1 MIALLNAQRTYN
13 ITEMNKTIHWMLAAI
28 LTVGGAWAL
37 VSCSSTGGD
46 QKVVESQQPDTIVIQ
61 PDTYV
66 KAIEIFLNDSIG
78 SHYATGDV
86 CIPSVMIIGVDSTQ
100 TDDIKV
106 WGDYWVYRYT
116 VVGDTLK
123 MMSGG
128 NHPGLMHVRLAEGK
142 YEVTSF
148 DAVGDG
154 SQFLP
159 SARRIFGNK
168 FQDFQT
174 VQADEKNRELVRAT
188 GIAEHIKL
196 TGIPVK
202 YYQDAD
208 WPAVAISGTETAN

>member
-1 MIALLNAQRTYN
+1 
-13 ITEMNKTIHWMLAAI
+13 MLAAI

-37 VSCSSTGGD
+37 ASCNSTSGD

-159 SARRIFGNK
+159 SAQRIFGNK

-208 WPAVAISGTETAN
+208 WPAVAIPGTETAN

>member
-1 MIALLNAQRTYN
+1 MK
-13 ITEMNKTIHWMLAAI
+13 MSHWMLAAI
-28 LTVGGAWAL
+28 LTISGACAMT
-37 VSCSSTGGD
+37 SCNNTRSD
-46 QKVVESQQPDTIVIQ
+46 QQVVKNELTDTIEVQPDS
-61 PDTYV
+61 YL
-66 KAIEIFLNDSIG
+66 KAIEIYLNDSIA

-86 CIPSVMIIGVDSTQ
+86 AIPSMIIIGVDSTQ
-100 TDDIKV
+100 ADDIKV

-128 NHPGLMHVRLAEGK
+128 NHPGLMHLRLAEGK

-154 SQFLP
+154 SEFLP

-168 FQDFQT
+168 FNDFQT
-174 VQADEKNRELVRAT
+174 VQADEKNRELVRAA

-196 TGIPVK
+196 VGIPVK
-202 YYQDAD
+202 CYQDAG
-208 WPAVAISGTETAN
+208 WPAKPLPGSDPVK